1 MLETEITIN
10 RFLCNY
16 RRMLTV
22 ELPDER
28 LAEQPTAGVNHP
40 AWILGHLTFA
50 AERAVAI
57 INGGEN
63 ALPEPWQKLF
73 GIGSKPTNV
82 RSDYPPKEELLKAFE
97 ASHER
102 LQRAAAAAT
111 PEQLA
116 RPSQNP
122 RTKDQLPT
130 IRESIGFLLTGHM
143 GVHLGQLT
151 MWRRMIGLPALF

>member
-1 MLETEITIN
+1 MQKTAITIN
-10 RFLCNY
+10 RFLCGY
-16 RRMLTV
+16 CRMLMA

-28 LAEQPTAGVNHP
+28 LAEQPVPGVNHP
-40 AWILGHLTFA
+40 AWIVGHLTFA
-50 AERAVAI
+50 AERAVAL

-63 ALPEPWQKLF
+63 PLPEPWQKLF

-82 RSDYPPKEELLKAFE
+82 RTDYPTKEELLQAFE

-102 LQRAAAAAT
+102 LQRAAASAT

-130 IRESIGFLLTGHM
+130 IKEAIGFLLTGHM